1 MSEPAALNPM
11 LVAALW
17 VGSLYACVLGAR
29 FLFLRRGDERV
40 LGVGMLLAAGGW
52 MLLRC
57 GTELGVPLIVTLP
70 EGPREVEIP
79 LIRTVTEMAVV
90 LSAATLV
97 LLAISAIA
105 VTVTG
110 SDIVRLQK
118 AVLRTVLLLIG
129 ITVIWQLHF
138 AGQFSIR
145 SVVLGVG
152 GASVFVIGLGLQRTL
167 GNLFSGFDL
176 QADKVV
182 QKGDCVQLGV
192 GGPEGIVTDT
202 SLRTTRI
209 RSLDGQM
216 LIIANGD
223 LLGRQLMNLDQPNRM
238 LRIRR
243 TVSVSYE
250 VSPIKVKDALLEVLR
265 QDVGVLQP
273 PVAPAPDAF
282 LQAYGDSGITYELRF
297 WVADRRTMDPV
308 IDRVMTRV
316 WYALRERDME
326 IPFPIRTVHMV
337 DMEKKAAAAAAVEK
351 HAHALERAVVHCPL
365 FEERFLTSSE
375 RRELVRDS
383 QECALH
389 PGEFAVRRGEMS
401 DHMYLLLEGAVEVQP
416 EGRPVV
422 TLQAPAWF
430 GEIALLRGEP
440 RTADVVGGPGG
451 ARMLRMSKMSVMPAL
466 QRNPQLAGE
475 LAKVSNARREAAGVV
490 DAPEQR
496 TTLLRRLGGVLR
508 GILSEMRPW

>member
-1 MSEPAALNPM
+1 MSEIAALHPA
-11 LVAALW
+11 LAAILW
-17 VGSLYACVLGAR
+17 GASLYACVLGAKY
-29 FLFLRRGDERV
+29 LFLRRGDMRM
-40 LGVGMLLAAGGW
+40 LGISLLVSALGW
-52 MLLRC
+52 ILLRS
-57 GTELGVPLIVTLP
+57 GVELSVPVVITLP
-70 EGPREVEIP
+70 EGPREVDIP
-79 LIRTVTEMAVV
+79 LIRTLSEVSLVLAV
-90 LSAATLV
+90 ATLV
-97 LLAISAIA
+97 LLGISAIA
-105 VTVTG
+105 ITVTG

-129 ITVIWQLHF
+129 VTVIWQMHF

-182 QKGDCVQLGV
+182 QKGDWVQLGV
-192 GGPEGIVTDT
+192 GGPEGVVADT

-209 RSLDGQM
+209 RSNDGQM
-216 LIIANGD
+216 MIIANGD
-223 LLGRQLMNLDQPNRM
+223 LLGRQLLNLDQPDRC

-243 TVSVSYE
+243 TVGVSYE
-250 VSPIKVKDALLEVLR
+250 VPPTKVKDALL
-265 QDVGVLQP
+265 GVLQQDVDVLQSP
-273 PVAPAPDAF
+273 IAPEVF
-282 LQAYGDSGITYELRF
+282 VKEYGDSAITYELRF
-297 WVADRRTMDPV
+297 WVEDRRTMDPV

-316 WYALRERDME
+316 WYALRERDLE

-351 HAHALERAVVHCPL
+351 HANELERAVVRCPL
-365 FEERFLTSSE
+365 FEERFLTSNE

-383 QECALH
+383 LECSLH

-401 DHMYLLLEGAVEVQP
+401 DHMYLLLEGTVEVQP
-416 EGRPVV
+416 EGRAAI
-422 TLQAPAWF
+422 TLQSPAWF

-440 RTADVVGGPGG
+440 RTADVVGGPAG

-475 LAKVSNARREAAGVV
+475 MSKVSNARREAAGVV
-490 DAPEQR
+490 DAPQQR
-496 TTLLRRLGGVLR
+496 TTLLRRLGGVLH
-508 GILSEMRPW
+508 GILIEMRPW